1 MSQKDT
7 IKELVEKHCNHCDFN
22 SDPRGCLSDCQ
33 LKKAHEVEERAKLI
47 EQLEDFYIRY
57 TVADACIDCP
67 FANKDV
73 IYCKTC
79 PYDN

>member
-7 IKELVEKHCNHCDFN
+7 LQELIGKHCDHCDFN
-22 SDPRGCLSDCQ
+22 SDPSGCPSDCP
-33 LKKAHEVEERAKLI
+33 LKEAREIEARAKLI
-47 EQLEDFYIRY
+47 EQLEDCYMMY

-67 FANKDV
+67 FVNKDV

>member
-1 MSQKDT
+1 MSKLDKISEQ
-7 IKELVEKHCNHCDFN
+7 IENHCNYCDFN
-22 SDPRGCLSDCQ
+22 SNPIGCPSDCP
-33 LKKAHEVEERAKLI
+33 LKQAHEIEVRAKLI
-47 EQLEDFYIRY
+47 ESLEECYMMY

-67 FANKDV
+67 FCNKDV